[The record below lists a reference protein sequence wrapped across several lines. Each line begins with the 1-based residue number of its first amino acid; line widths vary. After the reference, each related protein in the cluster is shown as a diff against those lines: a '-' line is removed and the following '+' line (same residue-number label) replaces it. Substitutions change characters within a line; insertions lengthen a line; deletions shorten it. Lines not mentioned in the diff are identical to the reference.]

1 MHLLSARIV
10 LAPGGHE
17 LREVVGA
24 EDRRVAGQVVETK
37 QSSATRHIKLIILA
51 GVLNKLIKC
60 DWV

>member
-37 QSSATRHIKLIILA
+37 QSSATRHIKLILDA
-51 GVLNKLIKC
+51 GAFL
-60 DWV
+60 